1 MDSDESSSLRSSST
15 ETTNVDE
22 RSSLTEYQ
30 QFTKQPTGIFTLTSS
45 KQEFFTHF
53 SKVKLKK
60 VKLMKN
66 KSSLR
71 INRWLQVFN
80 NVPTFVS
87 DPVILW
93 KKPNR
98 FEVVLAK
105 STATEESSTDPNLNE
120 RSNSSEGSRESKLT
134 NFHLSLSE
142 IGSDQASLAKRII
155 ALQENSD
162 DFSFGL
168 HSPDSFPNEIF
179 TKVSLKALL
188 CLK

>member
-1 MDSDESSSLRSSST
+1 MVISLYLSIKLRS
-15 ETTNVDE
+15 
-22 RSSLTEYQ
+22 
-30 QFTKQPTGIFTLTSS
+30 
-45 KQEFFTHF
+45 
-53 SKVKLKK
+53 
-60 VKLMKN
+60 
-66 KSSLR
+66 
-71 INRWLQVFN
+71 
-80 NVPTFVS
+80 FVS

-93 KKPNR
+93 KKPSR

-120 RSNSSEGSRESKLT
+120 ISSSIESRESKLT

-142 IGSDQASLAKRII
+142 IGSEQGTLTKRII

-179 TKVSLKALL
+179 AKVRHYFVF
-188 CLK
+188 